1 MNSRTA
7 VIYSGEAR
15 TFATTFANQYWH
27 VLRHLPNPEFFVSV
41 QDDAQ
46 AADMTRLW
54 ERFPA
59 EDVHIEYV
67 EQPTLPEPEPDPKW
81 LNLYPPSAK
90 PQAILRQLWA
100 LNRAWEFY
108 GAVTQI
114 EHELVVRIRPDIA
127 FARFELPRHSDTHPF
142 SCYTPWWARWGGVN
156 DRMAYLGKEAA
167 KDYFTTFTKIERLRA
182 LGCPLHPE
190 QLIAASLR
198 NGGIEPRHTLAADFI
213 TLRLDGTIVPMSVTE
228 IEIAEYARA
237 R

>member
-15 TFATTFANQYWH
+15 TFAQVFANQYYH
-27 VLRHLPNPEFFVSV
+27 VLRHLPDPEFFVSV

-54 ERFPA
+54 GRFPA
-59 EDVHIEYV
+59 DDIHIEYV
-67 EQPTLPEPEPDPKW
+67 EQPTLPEPAPDPKW

-100 LNRAWEFY
+100 LNEAWGFY
-108 GAVTQI
+108 QSETKV
-114 EHELVVRIRPDIA
+114 EHKLVVRIRPDIA
-127 FARFELPRHSDTHPF
+127 FARFEMPSINRCF
-142 SCYTPWWARWGGVN
+142 TPWWARWGGVN
-156 DRMAYLGKEAA
+156 DRLALLDQPAA
-167 KDYFTTFTKIERLRA
+167 RHYFTTFTKIERLRA

-198 NGGIEPRHTLAADFI
+198 DGGIEPSHTLAADFI